1 MTYVRKMGFRSAS
14 ILTLIISGI
23 IIGCTDAVSTNYHDR
38 TSYYSDKA
46 IETQYVSSSE
56 RTSDVSEDIRLY
68 AHQIKSAIEKQF
80 GDASKYSGKEC
91 TLRMHMAPNGLLLEV
106 KRESGDL
113 DLCREAMNA
122 IKNADIPA
130 PLRRKYIK
138 YFKMGCWILNP
149 DIYCFVING
158 FGLGLF

>member
-1 MTYVRKMGFRSAS
+1 DRNRSHWS
-14 ILTLIISGI
+14 TSK
-23 IIGCTDAVSTNYHDR
+23 TPSYTKSVSWQHHPDAVSTNYHDR

-130 PLRRKYIK
+130 PPSPEVYKVFQNGVLD
-138 YFKMGCWILNP
+138 FKP
-149 DIYCFVING
+149 
-158 FGLGLF
+158 

>member
-1 MTYVRKMGFRSAS
+1 MGFRSAS

-23 IIGCTDAVSTNYHDR
+23 IIGCTDAVSKNYHDR

-130 PLRRKYIK
+130 PPSPEVYKVFQNGVLD
-138 YFKMGCWILNP
+138 FKP
-149 DIYCFVING
+149 
-158 FGLGLF
+158 

>member
-1 MTYVRKMGFRSAS
+1 MGFRSAS

-130 PLRRKYIK
+130 PPRRKYIK

>member
-1 MTYVRKMGFRSAS
+1 MGFRSAS

-130 PLRRKYIK
+130 PPSPEVYKVFQNGVLD
-138 YFKMGCWILNP
+138 FKHSYGTELNLA
-149 DIYCFVING
+149 DSQ
-158 FGLGLF
+158 L

>member
-1 MTYVRKMGFRSAS
+1 
-14 ILTLIISGI
+14 
-23 IIGCTDAVSTNYHDR
+23 TNYRDR

-130 PLRRKYIK
+130 PPSPEVYKVFQNGVLD
-138 YFKMGCWILNP
+138 FKP
-149 DIYCFVING
+149 
-158 FGLGLF
+158 

>member
-1 MTYVRKMGFRSAS
+1 MGFRSAS

-23 IIGCTDAVSTNYHDR
+23 IIGCSDAVSTNYHDR

-80 GDASKYSGKEC
+80 GDANKYSGKEC

-130 PLRRKYIK
+130 PFAGSIK

>member
-1 MTYVRKMGFRSAS
+1 MTSLKTS
-14 ILTLIISGI
+14 IKTITYLSD
-23 IIGCTDAVSTNYHDR
+23 IGCLEIQGASLDAVSTNYHDR

-130 PLRRKYIK
+130 PPSPDVYKVFQNGVLD
-138 YFKMGCWILNP
+138 FKP
-149 DIYCFVING
+149 
-158 FGLGLF
+158 

>member
-1 MTYVRKMGFRSAS
+1 MGFRSAS

-23 IIGCTDAVSTNYHDR
+23 IIGCSDTVSTNYHDR

>member
-1 MTYVRKMGFRSAS
+1 MGFRSAS

-80 GDASKYSGKEC
+80 GDARKYSGKEC

>member
-1 MTYVRKMGFRSAS
+1 MGFRSAS

-68 AHQIKSAIEKQF
+68 AHQIKSAIEN
-80 GDASKYSGKEC
+80 SSGMRVSIQEKSVHWEC
-91 TLRMHMAPNGLLLEV
+91 IWPRMAFYWRL

-130 PLRRKYIK
+130 PFAGSI
-138 YFKMGCWILNP
+138 
-149 DIYCFVING
+149 
-158 FGLGLF
+158 

>member
-1 MTYVRKMGFRSAS
+1 
-14 ILTLIISGI
+14 
-23 IIGCTDAVSTNYHDR
+23 
-38 TSYYSDKA
+38 
-46 IETQYVSSSE
+46 YVSSSE

-130 PLRRKYIK
+130 PPSPEVYKVFQNGVLD
-138 YFKMGCWILNP
+138 FKP
-149 DIYCFVING
+149 
-158 FGLGLF
+158 

>member
-1 MTYVRKMGFRSAS
+1 MGFRSAS

-138 YFKMGCWILNP
+138 YFNMGCWILNP

>member
-1 MTYVRKMGFRSAS
+1 
-14 ILTLIISGI
+14 
-23 IIGCTDAVSTNYHDR
+23 
-38 TSYYSDKA
+38 
-46 IETQYVSSSE
+46 
-56 RTSDVSEDIRLY
+56 
-68 AHQIKSAIEKQF
+68 
-80 GDASKYSGKEC
+80 
-91 TLRMHMAPNGLLLEV
+91 MAPNGLLLEV

>member
-1 MTYVRKMGFRSAS
+1 MGFRSAS

-23 IIGCTDAVSTNYHDR
+23 IIGCSDAVSTNYHDR

-80 GDASKYSGKEC
+80 GDANKYSGKEC

>member
-1 MTYVRKMGFRSAS
+1 MGFRSAS

-80 GDASKYSGKEC
+80 GDAVSIQEKSVHWEC
-91 TLRMHMAPNGLLLEV
+91 IWLRMAFYWRLKEKVETSIYVV
-106 KRESGDL
+106 KRWM
-113 DLCREAMNA
+113 R
-122 IKNADIPA
+122 
-130 PLRRKYIK
+130 
-138 YFKMGCWILNP
+138 
-149 DIYCFVING
+149 
-158 FGLGLF
+158 

>member
-1 MTYVRKMGFRSAS
+1 MGFRSAS

-130 PLRRKYIK
+130 PLRRMYIK

>member
-1 MTYVRKMGFRSAS
+1 MGFRSAS

-91 TLRMHMAPNGLLLEV
+91 TLRMHMARPRMAFYWRLKEKVETSIYVV
-106 KRESGDL
+106 KR
-113 DLCREAMNA
+113 
-122 IKNADIPA
+122 
-130 PLRRKYIK
+130 
-138 YFKMGCWILNP
+138 
-149 DIYCFVING
+149 
-158 FGLGLF
+158 

>member
-1 MTYVRKMGFRSAS
+1 MP
-14 ILTLIISGI
+14 
-23 IIGCTDAVSTNYHDR
+23 
-38 TSYYSDKA
+38 
-46 IETQYVSSSE
+46 
-56 RTSDVSEDIRLY
+56 
-68 AHQIKSAIEKQF
+68 IKSRAPSKNGF

-130 PLRRKYIK
+130 PFAGSI
-138 YFKMGCWILNP
+138 
-149 DIYCFVING
+149 
-158 FGLGLF
+158 

>member
-1 MTYVRKMGFRSAS
+1 MGFRSAS

-68 AHQIKSAIEKQF
+68 AHQIKSAIHCGEKQF

-130 PLRRKYIK
+130 PPSPEVYKV
-138 YFKMGCWILNP
+138 FQ
-149 DIYCFVING
+149 NG
-158 FGLGLF
+158 VLDY

>member
-1 MTYVRKMGFRSAS
+1 MGFRSAS

-80 GDASKYSGKEC
+80 GDASKYSWIC
-91 TLRMHMAPNGLLLEV
+91 PYISRHLL
-106 KRESGDL
+106 S
-113 DLCREAMNA
+113 
-122 IKNADIPA
+122 
-130 PLRRKYIK
+130 
-138 YFKMGCWILNP
+138 LNP
-149 DIYCFVING
+149 LLACCRRYSRG
-158 FGLGLF
+158 ER

>member
-1 MTYVRKMGFRSAS
+1 MGFRSAS

-23 IIGCTDAVSTNYHDR
+23 IIGCTDAVSTNYHGR
-38 TSYYSDKA
+38 TSYYPDKA

-68 AHQIKSAIEKQF
+68 AHQIKSAIEKQS
-80 GDASKYSGKEC
+80 GDASKYSGKKC

-130 PLRRKYIK
+130 PPSPEVYKVFQNGVLD
-138 YFKMGCWILNP
+138 FKP
-149 DIYCFVING
+149 
-158 FGLGLF
+158 

>member
-1 MTYVRKMGFRSAS
+1 M
-14 ILTLIISGI
+14 
-23 IIGCTDAVSTNYHDR
+23 
-38 TSYYSDKA
+38 
-46 IETQYVSSSE
+46 SSSE

-130 PLRRKYIK
+130 PPSPEVYK
-138 YFKMGCWILNP
+138 
-149 DIYCFVING
+149 V
-158 FGLGLF
+158 

>member
-1 MTYVRKMGFRSAS
+1 MTSLKTSIKTITYLSDIGCLEIQGAS
-14 ILTLIISGI
+14 LGI

-130 PLRRKYIK
+130 PPSPEVYKVFQNGVLD
-138 YFKMGCWILNP
+138 FKP
-149 DIYCFVING
+149 
-158 FGLGLF
+158 

>member
-1 MTYVRKMGFRSAS
+1 MGFRSAS

-23 IIGCTDAVSTNYHDR
+23 IIGCTDAVSTYYHDR

-130 PLRRKYIK
+130 PPSPEVYKVFQNGVLD
-138 YFKMGCWILNP
+138 FKP
-149 DIYCFVING
+149 
-158 FGLGLF
+158 

>member
-1 MTYVRKMGFRSAS
+1 MTSLKTS
-14 ILTLIISGI
+14 IKTITYLSD
-23 IIGCTDAVSTNYHDR
+23 IGCLEIQGAS
-38 TSYYSDKA
+38 
-46 IETQYVSSSE
+46 
-56 RTSDVSEDIRLY
+56 L
-68 AHQIKSAIEKQF
+68 AIEKQF

-130 PLRRKYIK
+130 PPSPEVYKVFQNGVLD
-138 YFKMGCWILNP
+138 FKP
-149 DIYCFVING
+149 
-158 FGLGLF
+158 